1 MEQRKYAQYDI
12 SDDLK
17 AQVLSEIARAKT
29 LTKTKDYEIAQAL
42 GKTKQGYS
50 AMVSN
55 NLSRLGSIEAIANA
69 LGFDVEIKFV
79 KRRQDDG
86 QK

>member
-50 AMVSN
+50 AMVIN
-55 NLSRLGSIEAIANA
+55 NLTKLGSIEAIANA
-69 LGFDVEIKFV
+69 LGYEIEIKFV
-79 KRRQDDG
+79 K
-86 QK
+86 KEK

>member
-1 MEQRKYAQYDI
+1 MEQRKYAQYDV

-50 AMVSN
+50 AMVIN
-55 NLSRLGSIEAIANA
+55 NLTKLGSIEAIANA
-69 LGFDVEIKFV
+69 LGYEIEIKFV
-79 KRRQDDG
+79 K
-86 QK
+86 KEK

>member
-1 MEQRKYAQYDI
+1 MEQRKYAQYEA
-12 SDDLK
+12 SEELK

-50 AMVSN
+50 AMVIN
-55 NLSRLGSIEAIANA
+55 NLTKLGSIEAIANA
-69 LGFDVEIKFV
+69 LDYEIEIKFV
-79 KRRQDDG
+79 K
-86 QK
+86 KEK

>member
-1 MEQRKYAQYDI
+1 MPAQKP
-12 SDDLK
+12 L
-17 AQVLSEIARAKT
+17 Q
-29 LTKTKDYEIAQAL
+29 KDYEIAQAL

-50 AMVSN
+50 AMVIN
-55 NLSRLGSIEAIANA
+55 NLTKLGSIEAIANA
-69 LGFDVEIKFV
+69 LDFDVEIKFV

>member
-69 LGFDVEIKFV
+69 LDFDVEIKFV